1 MTFLQQ
7 LSWSLEIAAP
17 KAKEL
22 LTTKATAYFWSH
34 SETSE
39 DILIY
44 RVHFKN
50 YKQGYYFEVP
60 VLVSEISN
68 LESICNDWFS
78 NNRDTNVTVAKCL
91 RCGKWDTATDC
102 YCGRCSDAMASM
114 VTEDLENATFY
125 DRCI

>member
-1 MTFLQQ
+1 MSFPQRI
-7 LSWSLEIAAP
+7 SWNIEITAP

-22 LTTKATAYFWSH
+22 LNTEATAYFWSH
-34 SETSE
+34 SETDE

-60 VLVSEISN
+60 VLVSEVSK
-68 LESICNDWFS
+68 LETICNDWFS
-78 NNRDTNVTVAKCL
+78 NNRDINVTVAKCL
-91 RCGKWDTATDC
+91 RCGKWDTKSNC
-102 YCGRCSDAMASM
+102 YCERCSNAIASM
-114 VTEDLENATFY
+114 TEQDLNNAVLY